1 MYFRVVNQHAVQSG
15 ATTPTSSKYEEVGT
29 RDLACV
35 IQALYVRR
43 NMLLVRHM
51 FIFINPG
58 GRRQLL
64 RSNFKPAA
72 GYRDSHLSLITR

>member
-1 MYFRVVNQHAVQSG
+1 MYFWVVGQHAVQTG
-15 ATTPTSSKYEEVGT
+15 ATTSSGSEYEEVGT
-29 RDLACV
+29 RDLVCV
-35 IQALYVRR
+35 VQALYVRG

-51 FIFINPG
+51 FIFISPG

-72 GYRDSHLSLITR
+72 GYRDSHRSLMTR